1 MKRVKVIELYD
12 MLDYTIEANE
22 IHAWKLN
29 IKDSRSIYYSMD
41 YQNYGEFLDDIFKHL
56 LQYGINHV
64 VLIHNTANENG
75 DLEYYLIDSIFLT
88 EEDEFN
94 GQEYFIIH
102 RINDEYAYS

>member
-12 MLDYTIEANE
+12 MLDYTIQVNE

-29 IKDSRSIYYSMD
+29 IKDSRSCYYSMD
-41 YQNYGEFLDDIFKHL
+41 YENYGEFLDDIIKHL

-64 VLIHNTANENG
+64 VLIHENIN
-75 DLEYYLIDSIFLT
+75 DESEYYLIDSIFLT

-94 GQEYFIIH
+94 GEEYFTLHQITKEDA
-102 RINDEYAYS
+102 NT